1 MAKKVKNETKK
12 EPKGLRRVSVS
23 GSSLASG
30 NEHEQGEGASTY
42 VEGLGQGGNSRRAR
56 RVHTER
62 QPTLETRA
70 QGGEEGVHCTG
81 VDQRSV
87 SAEGVRRAST

>member
-12 EPKGLRRVSVS
+12 EPKGVRRVSVL
-23 GSSLASG
+23 GSSLALG
-30 NEHEQGEGASTY
+30 DEHEQGEEASTY
-42 VEGLGQGGNSRRAR
+42 VESLGQGGNSRRAR

-62 QPTLETRA
+62 QPALETRA
-70 QGGEEGVHCTG
+70 QGGGEGVHCTG

-87 SAEGVRRAST
+87 SAEGVWRAST